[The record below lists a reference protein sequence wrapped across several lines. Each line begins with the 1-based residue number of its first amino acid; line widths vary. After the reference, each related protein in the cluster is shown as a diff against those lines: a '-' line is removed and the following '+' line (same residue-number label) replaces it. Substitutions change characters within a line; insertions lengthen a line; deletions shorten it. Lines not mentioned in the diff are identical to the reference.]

1 MTMDTAGIILV
12 LAFGIGYL
20 YIRKNPKYVGEVKFC
35 PFAAGIG
42 TGMIVASFWAL
53 AVIDRMF

>member
-1 MTMDTAGIILV
+1 MTMDVVGIILV

-20 YIRKNPKYVGEVKFC
+20 YIRKNPKYVGEAKFC
-35 PFAAGIG
+35 LFFAGIG
-42 TGMIVASFWAL
+42 AGMIIASFWTL